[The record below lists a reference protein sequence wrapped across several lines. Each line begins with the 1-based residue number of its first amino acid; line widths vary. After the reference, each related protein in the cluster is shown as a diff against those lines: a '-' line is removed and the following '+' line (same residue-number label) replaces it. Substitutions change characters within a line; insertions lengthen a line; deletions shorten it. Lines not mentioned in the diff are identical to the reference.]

1 MSTKKKLRAVAE
13 KLQNMRDNGVSGEKI
28 REYRNKELNRIIGQR
43 KADMRAAILS
53 VEKGIEDIRQD
64 HRNKTLPY
72 DSDPEAMQRYNRLKT
87 AWTAAPNIRLRE
99 LNLKDIEEPEYLLI
113 LAETMRKRGMSDEA
127 DMAYYLWESKM
138 TAWEREPLTVSLRQ
152 LKTRLEVLENDP
164 AYVGDDPGNVTKED
178 YVQVLEDGDEVSPPT
193 MRFKDDNGDVVTI

>member
-1 MSTKKKLRAVAE
+1 
-13 KLQNMRDNGVSGEKI
+13 
-28 REYRNKELNRIIGQR
+28 
-43 KADMRAAILS
+43 
-53 VEKGIEDIRQD
+53 
-64 HRNKTLPY
+64 
-72 DSDPEAMQRYNRLKT
+72 
-87 AWTAAPNIRLRE
+87 
-99 LNLKDIEEPEYLLI
+99 
-113 LAETMRKRGMSDEA
+113 MRKRGMSDEA